1 MANLLEIARAMSPEQ
16 RLVAYTRMNKPDGDV
31 QFRDAI
37 ALADPGVVMRYID
50 LHPVPGQLIARRTQD
65 ASGRTITKY
74 HGDPRAW
81 RRQFD
86 APPIAF
92 SITDPLRIFA

>member
-1 MANLLEIARAMSPEQ
+1 MANLLEIARALSPEQ
-16 RLVAYTRMNKPDGDV
+16 RLAAYTRMKAPDGDA

-37 ALADPGVVMRYID
+37 ALADPAVVMRYLD
-50 LHPVPGQLIARRTQD
+50 MHPQPGQLVAHKTTD

-86 APPIAF
+86 APALRF
-92 SITDPLRIFA
+92 SVNDPRV

>member
-1 MANLLEIARAMSPEQ
+1 MANMLEIARALSPEQ
-16 RLVAYTRMNKPDGDV
+16 RLEAYARMKNPDGDV
-31 QFRDAI
+31 QFRDAL
-37 ALADPGVVMRYID
+37 ALADPGVVMRYLD
-50 LHPVPGQLIARRTQD
+50 LHPEPGKLVAHRSQD

-86 APPIAF
+86 APPLAF
-92 SITDPLRIFA
+92 VVNDPRG